1 MEKHGMLLSP
11 PSSHSPLLQTNSK
24 SQREVFL
31 KMERNTHTE
40 EHKWA
45 VDETPGHTQKLT
57 ILTELPRTCRQPPQ
71 LVFLCGVMHVP
82 DHRDSGV
89 REASPGL
96 WLSASLQTNQR
107 NMTHFSM
114 HPSWGVQ
121 VFIQPLL
128 LGKSWAVII
137 PVMLPLLACSQP
149 SLALWLSPLCE
160 KCLQWG
166 KALNPFIP
174 QFLHLWI
181 CLARWMEENSL
192 F

>member
-1 MEKHGMLLSP
+1 MRHLGTRRSWLFLQSYRGHADSP
-11 PSSHSPLLQTNSK
+11 HSC
-24 SQREVFL
+24 FF
-31 KMERNTHTE
+31 
-40 EHKWA
+40 
-45 VDETPGHTQKLT
+45 
-57 ILTELPRTCRQPPQ
+57 
-71 LVFLCGVMHVP
+71 FLCGVMHVP

>member
-11 PSSHSPLLQTNSK
+11 PSSHSPLLRTNSK

-40 EHKWA
+40 EHRWA

-82 DHRDSGV
+82 DHRDSGKGGKPRTV
-89 REASPGL
+89 IKCLPPDKSKEDDTFQYA
-96 WLSASLQTNQR
+96 
-107 NMTHFSM
+107 
-114 HPSWGVQ
+114 SWGVQ

>member
-1 MEKHGMLLSP
+1 MSCGWDTWAHAEADYSYRATQDM
-11 PSSHSPLLQTNSK
+11 QTAPIA
-24 SQREVFL
+24 VFFFYVESC
-31 KMERNTHTE
+31 MC
-40 EHKWA
+40 
-45 VDETPGHTQKLT
+45 LT
-57 ILTELPRTCRQPPQ
+57 IGT
-71 LVFLCGVMHVP
+71 V
-82 DHRDSGV
+82 V

-137 PVMLPLLACSQP
+137 SVMLPLHACSQP

-174 QFLHLWI
+174 QFLHLWMFGEMNG
-181 CLARWMEENSL
+181 RK
-192 F
+192 

>member
-1 MEKHGMLLSP
+1 MRHLGTRRSWLF
-11 PSSHSPLLQTNSK
+11 LQSY
-24 SQREVFL
+24 
-31 KMERNTHTE
+31 
-40 EHKWA
+40 
-45 VDETPGHTQKLT
+45 PGHADSPHSCFFFYVESCMCLT
-57 ILTELPRTCRQPPQ
+57 IGT
-71 LVFLCGVMHVP
+71 V
-82 DHRDSGV
+82 V

-96 WLSASLQTNQR
+96 WLSASLQTNRR

>member
-1 MEKHGMLLSP
+1 MRHLGTRRSWLF
-11 PSSHSPLLQTNSK
+11 LQSY
-24 SQREVFL
+24 
-31 KMERNTHTE
+31 
-40 EHKWA
+40 
-45 VDETPGHTQKLT
+45 PGHADS
-57 ILTELPRTCRQPPQ
+57 PHSWF
-71 LVFLCGVMHVP
+71 FLCGVMHVP
-82 DHRDSGV
+82 DHRDSGKGGKPRTV
-89 REASPGL
+89 IKCLPPDKSKEDDTFQYA
-96 WLSASLQTNQR
+96 
-107 NMTHFSM
+107 
-114 HPSWGVQ
+114 SWGVQ

-128 LGKSWAVII
+128 MGKSWAVII
-137 PVMLPLLACSQP
+137 PVMLPLLAYSQP

>member
-1 MEKHGMLLSP
+1 MRHLGTRRSWLFLQSYRGHADSP
-11 PSSHSPLLQTNSK
+11 HSC
-24 SQREVFL
+24 FF
-31 KMERNTHTE
+31 
-40 EHKWA
+40 
-45 VDETPGHTQKLT
+45 
-57 ILTELPRTCRQPPQ
+57 
-71 LVFLCGVMHVP
+71 FLCGVMHVP

-137 PVMLPLLACSQP
+137 SVMLPLHACSQP

-174 QFLHLWI
+174 QFLHLWMFGEMNG
-181 CLARWMEENSL
+181 RK
-192 F
+192 

>member
-1 MEKHGMLLSP
+1 MRHLGTRRSWLFLQSYRGHADSP
-11 PSSHSPLLQTNSK
+11 HSC
-24 SQREVFL
+24 FF
-31 KMERNTHTE
+31 
-40 EHKWA
+40 
-45 VDETPGHTQKLT
+45 
-57 ILTELPRTCRQPPQ
+57 
-71 LVFLCGVMHVP
+71 FLCGVMHVP

-96 WLSASLQTNQR
+96 WLSASLQTNRR

-174 QFLHLWI
+174 QFLHLWMFGEMNG
-181 CLARWMEENSL
+181 RK
-192 F
+192 